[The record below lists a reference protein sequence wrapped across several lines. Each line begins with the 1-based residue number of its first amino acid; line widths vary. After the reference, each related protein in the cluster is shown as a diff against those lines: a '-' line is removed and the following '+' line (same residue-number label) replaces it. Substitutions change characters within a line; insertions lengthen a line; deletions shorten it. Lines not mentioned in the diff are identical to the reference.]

1 MADTMRQ
8 ISKQRFQCGQF
19 FGRAGVLLL
28 RALLPLALATQAT
41 QETSAQ
47 DKKIVIGY
55 VERDLNN
62 LPPLVAEA
70 KGYFRDAGFSTQ
82 VVQVRTAVSTAALLS
97 GALDYH
103 TSFASTIQRAMQGVP
118 LRGLLTMVERPNFYL
133 VSRPEIRTVA
143 DLRGK
148 AIGVGSVGSINAII
162 TQQVLAHF
170 GVPIDTVTIMAA
182 GDFQTRMAALKSGTI
197 QAAMAVPPA
206 PVQVKAWGFNVLAF
220 TGDYVDLPLAGL
232 STTVNKL
239 KMARSEVVAVIIPIL
254 RALQVMKSNRAEA
267 VTFIQKFLRMEKP
280 LAEAAYD
287 LSVKSYSATGSVSA
301 KGIQNI
307 MDMAPPGTNRQ
318 VQVADVADFGPLKE
332 AQAALG
338 IR

>member
-1 MADTMRQ
+1 MDITPLLWPNRRVLVAL
-8 ISKQRFQCGQF
+8 ILSLGQSVV
-19 FGRAGVLLL
+19 GSMEARG
-28 RALLPLALATQAT
+28 
-41 QETSAQ
+41 QE
-47 DKKIVIGY
+47 KRIIICY

-70 KGYFRDAGFSTQ
+70 KGYFREAGFATQ
-82 VVQVRTAVSTAALLS
+82 IVQVRTAVSTAAILS
-97 GALDYH
+97 GAIDYH
-103 TSFASTIQRAMQGVP
+103 TSFASTIQRAMQGAP

-148 AIGVGSVGSINAII
+148 IIGVGSLGSINSII
-162 TQQVLAHF
+162 AHQVLAHH
-170 GVPIDTVTIMAA
+170 GIPADAVTIMAA

-197 QAAMAVPPA
+197 HAAMAVPPA
-206 PVQVKAWGFNVLAF
+206 PVHVSEWGFNVLAF
-220 TGDYVDLPLAGL
+220 AGDYVDLPLAGL

-239 KMARSEVVAVIIPIL
+239 KTSRSEVVAVITPIL
-254 RALQVMKSNRAEA
+254 RALQLMKSNRSET
-267 VTFIQKFLRMEKP
+267 VLHIQKFLKLEKK

-287 LSVKSYSATGSVSA
+287 LSVKAFSATGSVSA

-307 MDMAPPGTNRQ
+307 MDMAPAGINRP
-318 VQVADVADFGPLKE
+318 VSLTDVVDFGPLKE

>member
-1 MADTMRQ
+1 MDITPLLWPNRRVLVAL
-8 ISKQRFQCGQF
+8 ILSLGQSVV
-19 FGRAGVLLL
+19 GSMEARG
-28 RALLPLALATQAT
+28 
-41 QETSAQ
+41 QE
-47 DKKIVIGY
+47 KRIIICY

-70 KGYFRDAGFSTQ
+70 KGYFREAGFATQ
-82 VVQVRTAVSTAALLS
+82 IVQVRTAVSTAAILS
-97 GALDYH
+97 GAIDYH
-103 TSFASTIQRAMQGVP
+103 TSFASTIQRAP
-118 LRGLLTMVERPNFYL
+118 LRWLLTMVERPNFYL

-148 AIGVGSVGSINAII
+148 IIGVGSLGSINSII
-162 TQQVLAHF
+162 AHQVLAHH
-170 GVPIDTVTIMAA
+170 GIPADAVTIMAA

-197 QAAMAVPPA
+197 HAAMAVPPA
-206 PVQVKAWGFNVLAF
+206 PVHVREWGFNVLAF
-220 TGDYVDLPLAGL
+220 AGDYVDLPLAGL

-239 KMARSEVVAVIIPIL
+239 KTSRSEVVAVITPIL
-254 RALQVMKSNRAEA
+254 RALQLMKSNRSET
-267 VTFIQKFLRMEKP
+267 VLHIQKFLKLEKK

-287 LSVKSYSATGSVSA
+287 LSVKPYSATGSASA

-307 MDMAPPGTNRQ
+307 MDMAPAGTNRP
-318 VQVADVADFGPLKE
+318 VSLTDVVDFGPLKE